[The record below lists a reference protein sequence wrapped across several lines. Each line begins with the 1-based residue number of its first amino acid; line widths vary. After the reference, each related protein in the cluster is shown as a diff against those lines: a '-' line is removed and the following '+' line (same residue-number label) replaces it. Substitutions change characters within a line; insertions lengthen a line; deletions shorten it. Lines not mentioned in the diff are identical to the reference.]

1 MPLFRFPL
9 LLFLGMSIVTQACEP
24 ASFDFQR
31 FFRDHD
37 SNKDGFL
44 QKSELL
50 TATEKQG
57 DYGGTLTDPVT
68 TENAFFTLDSD
79 RDNKLSLD
87 ELWEWVRHHGPK
99 CPEGTS

>member
-1 MPLFRFPL
+1 MP
-9 LLFLGMSIVTQACEP
+9 IITQVCEP

-37 SNKDGFL
+37 RNSDGFL

-50 TATEKQG
+50 TAAEKQG
-57 DYGGTLTDPVT
+57 DSGGTRAEPVT
-68 TENAFFTLDSD
+68 TENAFFKLDGN

-87 ELWEWVRHHGPK
+87 GLWEWNRHHGPT
-99 CPEGTS
+99 CPEGMR

>member
-1 MPLFRFPL
+1 M
-9 LLFLGMSIVTQACEP
+9 
-24 ASFDFQR
+24 
-31 FFRDHD
+31 
-37 SNKDGFL
+37 

-99 CPEGTS
+99 CPEGMS